1 MNSDENERVVSKVT
15 QNSKFDYNSESESVT
30 ARLKFIIE
38 KQANLIEQLTLE
50 LRKQLSLILIPV
62 HDLRNRDEII
72 LPKSVR
78 QYIDNSVLQTQ
89 NLNNILNLTN
99 NLFKLQSGNSSFNIQ
114 QVDFGKLVKKIQSS
128 ISNKLNEI
136 EIGLILKVPANALQ
150 LYLDEDKIAGSIN
163 TVLIFAAKSC
173 RPGTKLSVTID
184 IKKRKFG
191 TSLIDHAIIEITGN
205 GLSIPTDTR
214 ARLFNAFQSISLPD
228 GTSVNSLAIPNYIFN
243 LHGGDITLNHNTT
256 KATIISGKLPI
267 GNAHFSDNELTKP
280 IEKDDPEYEISDINP
295 GKIIFQEIKTGTAS
309 SKPTVLIVDDEPEIL
324 MLLKTIL
331 QRNYNIIE
339 ATEGHA
345 ALKLVREHIPD
356 LIICDIMMPILDGIS
371 FTKIMKDD
379 REFSA
384 IPIILLTAVTAES
397 ERITGLK
404 TRADAYITKPFNSEE
419 LKVIIDNLI
428 EKHHR
433 LSLKYA
439 SSLESQS
446 PDQIYLKGQDKRF
459 LEQVHKSIILQLS
472 NPDFSAADLAKS
484 VFLSRRQFERKL
496 KELTTQTPNNFITE
510 IRLSTARELLL
521 NQATSTVSETATAV
535 GFRNAAYFS
544 RLFIKKY
551 GKSPSA
557 ISVK

>member
-1 MNSDENERVVSKVT
+1 MNSDENDRVISNIIQTSKL
-15 QNSKFDYNSESESVT
+15 DYRSETESVS

-38 KQANLIEQLTLE
+38 KQAKLIEQLTLE

-72 LPKSVR
+72 LPKAVR
-78 QYIDNSVLQTQ
+78 QYIDNSALQMQ

-99 NLFKLQSGNSSFNIQ
+99 SLFKLQSGNSSFNIR
-114 QVDFGKLVKKIQSS
+114 QVDFYGLVKKIQSS
-128 ISNKLNEI
+128 VNKKLAEI
-136 EIGLILKVPANALQ
+136 EINLILKAPVNAFQ
-150 LYLDEDKIAGSIN
+150 LYIAEDKIADSIK
-163 TVLIFAAKSC
+163 TVLVFAAKSC

-191 TSLIDHAIIEITGN
+191 MSLIDHAIIEITGN
-205 GLSIPTDTR
+205 GFSVPADTR
-214 ARLFNAFQSISLPD
+214 TRLFNAFQSINLPD

-243 LHGGDITLNHNTT
+243 LHGGDITLSHKT
-256 KATIISGKLPI
+256 AQAIIISGKLPV
-267 GNAHFSDNELTKP
+267 GNAHFSDQELASS
-280 IEKDDPEYEISDINP
+280 IDKDDTAYEISDINP
-295 GKIIFQEIKTGTAS
+295 GKINFQEIKTGIAS
-309 SKPTVLIVDDEPEIL
+309 SKPNVLIVDDEPEIL
-324 MLLKTIL
+324 MLLKAIL

-339 ATEGHA
+339 ANDGHV
-345 ALKLVREHIPD
+345 ALKLVREYSPD
-356 LIICDIMMPILDGIS
+356 LIICDIMMPTMDGIS
-371 FTKIMKDD
+371 FTKIIKGD
-379 REFSA
+379 REFNA
-384 IPIILLTAVTAES
+384 IPIILLTAVTAEN
-397 ERITGLK
+397 ERIAGLK
-404 TRADAYITKPFNSEE
+404 TRADAYITKPFNSGE
-419 LKVIIDNLI
+419 LNVVIDNLI

-439 SSLESQS
+439 TSLDTQS
-446 PDQIYLKGQDKRF
+446 PGQVYLKGQDKRF

-472 NPDFSAADLAKS
+472 NPDFTAADLAKS

-496 KELTTQTPNNFITE
+496 KELTTLTPNNFITE

-521 NQATSTVSETATAV
+521 NQATSTVSETAIAV

-557 ISVK
+557 IRVK